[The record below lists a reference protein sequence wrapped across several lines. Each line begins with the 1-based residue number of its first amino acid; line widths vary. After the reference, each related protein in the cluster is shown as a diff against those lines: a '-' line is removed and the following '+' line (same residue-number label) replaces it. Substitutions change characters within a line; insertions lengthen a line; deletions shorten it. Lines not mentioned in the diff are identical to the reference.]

1 MIATVINAIL
11 IIIGCTI
18 GVIFKS
24 RIPARFTEVLMGGLA
39 LIVFMMGVDSAITT
53 NDTLGMIIC
62 VIIGTLLGEFINIE
76 ARLDKAG
83 ERLKKMLVKGDSTE
97 SSFTQGFV
105 NASLL
110 FCVGS
115 MAIMG
120 SMEAGINHNYTIIVS
135 KGVIDCI
142 AAMSMAAIFG
152 IGVGFSALTVFIYQ
166 GALTLLA
173 IWVAPYLTN
182 ELLLT
187 EISAVGGILLMGVAF
202 NMLFP
207 ERHLRVGNMLPSMF
221 IPIAYM
227 PIAEWLG
234 KLF

>member
-1 MIATVINAIL
+1 
-11 IIIGCTI
+11 
-18 GVIFKS
+18 
-24 RIPARFTEVLMGGLA
+24 
-39 LIVFMMGVDSAITT
+39 
-53 NDTLGMIIC
+53 
-62 VIIGTLLGEFINIE
+62 
-76 ARLDKAG
+76 
-83 ERLKKMLVKGDSTE
+83 
-97 SSFTQGFV
+97 
-105 NASLL
+105 
-110 FCVGS
+110 
-115 MAIMG
+115 
-120 SMEAGINHNYTIIVS
+120 
-135 KGVIDCI
+135 
-142 AAMSMAAIFG
+142 MSMAAIFG